1 MKFDVVTIGSAAV
14 DYFADTDS
22 ELIRIETRTRK
33 EELIAFPL
41 GSKLLINALL
51 ILPGGGGTNTAVAFS
66 RLGLATGYLG
76 KLGDDGNG
84 DFIVKSLA
92 TEGVR
97 FIGARAGQT
106 GLSFIL
112 DSIHDD
118 RSILAFK
125 GANDQLHPQDL
136 PEFEAQ
142 WVYLSSM
149 LGESF
154 DTVSDMIA
162 KSRSAK
168 SSFSKSSYDVAFN
181 PSNYQAVRGYAGLKK
196 IIDCTTLLVMNREE
210 ACKFLGFAYEESLA
224 ILDLMQAMAKLPPK
238 IFVITDG
245 AEGVHVYDRRH
256 YYRGW
261 PCKDLVIVETT
272 GAGDAFASTFTAM
285 MIKKMPMEDAIH
297 YAMTNAES
305 VLVHKGAKEVL
316 LTWEVLQQ
324 VAASK
329 TRIIEK
335 SDL

>member
-1 MKFDVVTIGSAAV
+1 MKFDVVTVGSAAV

-51 ILPGGGGTNTAVAFS
+51 ILVGGGGTNTAVTFA
-66 RLGLATGYLG
+66 RLGFNTGYLG

-84 DFIVKSLA
+84 DYIIKSLA
-92 TEGVR
+92 TEGIR

-125 GANDQLHPQDL
+125 GANDQLKPADL
-136 PEFEAQ
+136 PSFDAE

-154 DTVSDMIA
+154 DTVADMIA
-162 KSRSAK
+162 GATYK
-168 SSFSKSSYDVAFN
+168 VAFN
-181 PSNYQAVRGYAGLKK
+181 PSNYQAVKGYQGLKK
-196 IIDCTTLLVMNREE
+196 VIDRTALLVMNREE
-210 ACKFLGFAYEESLA
+210 ACKFLGFNYEESPSIA
-224 ILDLMQAMAKLPPK
+224 ALMLEMAKLPPEM
-238 IFVITDG
+238 FVITDG
-245 AEGVHVYDRRH
+245 ADGVYVYDRDSLFH
-256 YYRGW
+256 GY
-261 PCKDLVIVETT
+261 PAADLVITETT

-285 MIKKMPMEDAIH
+285 LLKKLSMEDAIH

-305 VLVHKGAKEVL
+305 VLAHKGAKEIL
-316 LTWEVLQQ
+316 MSWDALQE
-324 VAASK
+324 AAGNK
-329 TRIIEK
+329 TRVIENTK
-335 SDL
+335 I

>member
-1 MKFDVVTIGSAAV
+1 MKFDVVTVGSAAV

-41 GSKLLINALL
+41 GSKLLINNLL
-51 ILPGGGGTNTAVAFS
+51 VLTGGGGTNTAVTFA
-66 RLGLATGYLG
+66 RLGLSTGYLG
-76 KLGDDGNG
+76 KIGDDGNG

-92 TEGVR
+92 AEGIR
-97 FIGARAGQT
+97 FIGACAGQT

-136 PEFEAQ
+136 PEFEAK

-154 DTVSDMIA
+154 ETVSDMIA
-162 KSRSAK
+162 NAHYK
-168 SSFSKSSYDVAFN
+168 VAFN
-181 PSNYQAVRGYAGLKK
+181 PSNYQAVRGYQGLKK
-196 IIDCTTLLVMNREE
+196 VIDRTALLVMNREE
-210 ACKFLGFAYEESLA
+210 ACKFLGFAYEESPA
-224 ILDLMQAMAKLPPK
+224 IETLMQEMAKLPPE

-245 AEGVHVYDRRH
+245 AQGVYVYDRKH
-256 YYRGW
+256 LYHGF
-261 PCKDLVIVETT
+261 PAKDLVIKETT

-285 MIKKMPMEDAIH
+285 IIKQLAMEDAIH

-305 VLVHKGAKEVL
+305 VLAHKGAKEIL
-316 LTWEVLQQ
+316 LSWEALQQ
-324 VAASK
+324 AANGK

-335 SDL
+335 SELEAC

>member
-1 MKFDVVTIGSAAV
+1 MKFDVVTVGSAAV

-51 ILPGGGGTNTAVAFS
+51 ILVGGGGTNTAVTFA
-66 RLGLATGYLG
+66 RLGFNTGYLG

-84 DFIVKSLA
+84 DFIIKSLD
-92 TEGVR
+92 TEGIR

-125 GANDQLHPQDL
+125 GANDQLKPSDL
-136 PEFEAQ
+136 PSFDAE

-154 DTVSDMIA
+154 DTVADMIA
-162 KSRSAK
+162 GA
-168 SSFSKSSYDVAFN
+168 SYKVAFN
-181 PSNYQAVRGYAGLKK
+181 PSNYQAVKGYQGLKK
-196 IIDCTTLLVMNREE
+196 VIDRTALLVMNREE
-210 ACKFLGFAYEESLA
+210 ACKFLGFNYEESPSIA
-224 ILDLMQAMAKLPPK
+224 ALMQEMAKLPPE

-245 AEGVHVYDRRH
+245 ADGVYVYDRDSLFH
-256 YYRGW
+256 GY
-261 PCKDLVIVETT
+261 PAADLVIVETT

-285 MIKKMPMEDAIH
+285 LLKNLSREDAIH

-305 VLVHKGAKEVL
+305 VLAHKGAKETL
-316 LTWEVLQQ
+316 MSWDALQE
-324 VAASK
+324 AAGNK
-329 TRIIEK
+329 TRVIEK
-335 SDL
+335 TKI